1 MTIDEVGLADTA
13 AKFEAPKKPSADAAA
28 GGSSAR
34 GLVAGIVRRPIA
46 LGSAIFLVVVILAC
60 LAAPWI
66 APYNPLHQDLAEAM
80 MLPSRAH
87 ILGTDDLGRDVYSRL
102 LYGGQP
108 AFLGVLVGCV
118 ACFLVGVPLG
128 LVAGYGGRKLDGT
141 ISAVG
146 DLLLSIPSIVVILAI
161 LAVFNHNIVAPMAT
175 LGILTSGGL
184 LRVVRAVT
192 LEARDQLYVR
202 AAKVSGLG
210 PFRILF
216 RHILPAVTG
225 PALVQLGIFAG
236 VALTLQA
243 GLGFLGLD
251 VPPPAPSWGNMI
263 GEAAQVIS
271 NFPWLLV
278 PSGGIVALTILAF
291 GLLSDGFH
299 DTLSNARK
307 TISVGAK
314 RSVRAVREA
323 LPDSQNEGTGSDGS
337 ASGTP
342 LLEISDLHVSFAAGR
357 EAVAGISLTCHEGE
371 IVGLVGESGSGKSVT
386 SLACLGLLPTNA
398 TVTAQKL
405 IVNGVDIIGFSE
417 RQFRD
422 IRGSE
427 IAYISQEPM
436 SSLDPS
442 FTVGSILREAVRRHE
457 PELDRGQREQR
468 VLQLLAEVQL
478 PAPEVTVRKYP
489 FELSGGMAQRV
500 CIALALAGRPKL
512 LIADEPTTAL
522 DVTVQAEILE
532 LLRQLREREHLT
544 IVLVTHDLA
553 VVADICER
561 VIVMQSGKVVEQA
574 SARDIFR
581 SPQHAYTKSLIT
593 ATPNI
598 LVV

>member
-1 MTIDEVGLADTA
+1 LI
-13 AKFEAPKKPSADAAA
+13 
-28 GGSSAR
+28 
-34 GLVAGIVRRPIA
+34 
-46 LGSAIFLVVVILAC
+46 
-60 LAAPWI
+60 
-66 APYNPLHQDLAEAM
+66 
-80 MLPSRAH
+80 
-87 ILGTDDLGRDVYSRL
+87 
-102 LYGGQP
+102 
-108 AFLGVLVGCV
+108 
-118 ACFLVGVPLG
+118 
-128 LVAGYGGRKLDGT
+128 AGYGGRKLDST

-161 LAVFNHNIVAPMAT
+161 LAVFNHNIAAPMAV

-210 PFRILF
+210 SFRILF
-216 RHILPAVTG
+216 RHILPAVAG

-251 VPPPAPSWGNMI
+251 VPPPDPSWGNMI
-263 GEAAQVIS
+263 GEAAHVIS

-291 GLLSDGFH
+291 GLLSDGVH

-307 TISVGAK
+307 AISVGVR
-314 RSVRAVREA
+314 RSVYAVRDV
-323 LPDSQNEGTGSDGS
+323 LS
-337 ASGTP
+337 AADESIIGTP
-342 LLEISDLHVSFAAGR
+342 LLEIADLHVSFGAER
-357 EAVAGISLTCHEGE
+357 EAVAGISLVCNPGE

-386 SLACLGLLPTNA
+386 SLACLGLLPSNA

-405 IVNGVDIIGFSE
+405 TVNGVDIIGFSE

-427 IAYISQEPM
+427 IGYISQEPM

-457 PELDRGQREQR
+457 PELDRPAREQR

-478 PAPEVTVRKYP
+478 PAPAVTVGKYP

-522 DVTVQAEILE
+522 DVTVQADILD
-532 LLRQLREREHLT
+532 LLRQLPDTEHLT

-561 VIVMQSGKVVEQA
+561 VIVMQNGKIVEQA
-574 SARDIFR
+574 SATDIFR
-581 SPQHAYTKSLIT
+581 SPQHAYTKALIA

-598 LVV
+598 LVA